1 MLSRMLR
8 EKANDGEGASSIGT
22 NQRSRHGPG
31 VLFGK
36 MPAKLEAT
44 SAFRMTEQALHRWG
58 GWEGSLCHLHTEQVL
73 LARGGDRQVGLP
85 ALGLRGRQCWRPVP
99 AGTSM

>member
-8 EKANDGEGASSIGT
+8 EKASDGEGASSIET

-58 GWEGSLCHLHTEQVL
+58 VGGGRPVSSPHRAGASRQVW
-73 LARGGDRQVGLP
+73 DRQVQLLAP
-85 ALGLRGRQCWRPVP
+85 GLRGRQCWRPVP
-99 AGTSM
+99 AGASL